1 MEDAKIKWTQTK
13 DQEGSFASYRLLI
26 NSTTSEKI
34 QTIKSKVT
42 SGYKRFFQFTERN
55 NFFLSILT
63 TTVIHAKAGIYCYGK
78 PEDKSAKDFFWTV

>member
-1 MEDAKIKWTQTK
+1 MKDAKVTQVEAK
-13 DQEGSFASYRLLI
+13 DRDGSFASYRILI
-26 NSTTSEKI
+26 RSTTSEKI

-63 TTVIHAKAGIYCYGK
+63 TTVIPAKAGIYCYGK